1 MRRYYHII
9 TAEKR
14 AFVKFREL
22 RFKHIKA
29 GGTNQSIIQCPR
41 KILFAEQGS
50 ASFVNEYR
58 A

>member
-29 GGTNQSIIQCPR
+29 GGTN
-41 KILFAEQGS
+41 
-50 ASFVNEYR
+50 
-58 A
+58 